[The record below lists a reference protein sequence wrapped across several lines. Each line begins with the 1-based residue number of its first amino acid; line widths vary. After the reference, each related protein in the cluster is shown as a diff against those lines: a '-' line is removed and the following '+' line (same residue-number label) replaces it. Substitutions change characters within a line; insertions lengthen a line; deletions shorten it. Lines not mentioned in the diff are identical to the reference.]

1 MQPLGFDGPH
11 EYTTLKKGLN
21 YMEKTGSRGTIWFD
35 IGYLKDEHYS
45 AFLKALL
52 HDRSWEAGIHYSK
65 SLTTLSSADA
75 CALISDEY
83 ETISSHMS
91 TPPRSWCSL
100 RSMDTVFFANY
111 LFDTYSMIW
120 RNGEMGVHSEPDVGN
135 LDDTTW
141 DWWDLA
147 SKAGVIYPV
156 FTHQTD
162 RDPALPYSISFSKFK
177 TWIDNYQAQGISIIP
192 FREWWLMN
200 ANTHDMLITNI
211 AELNATVQFKVK
223 TNGERG
229 LVNVHIPAERD
240 LRVMDMNTR
249 ETITWTENLDNSITF
264 FVQSNHEYEI
274 FRNEKTA
281 SL

>member
-1 MQPLGFDGPH
+1 
-11 EYTTLKKGLN
+11 
-21 YMEKTGSRGTIWFD
+21 
-35 IGYLKDEHYS
+35 
-45 AFLKALL
+45 
-52 HDRSWEAGIHYSK
+52 
-65 SLTTLSSADA
+65 
-75 CALISDEY
+75 
-83 ETISSHMS
+83 
-91 TPPRSWCSL
+91 
-100 RSMDTVFFANY
+100 
-111 LFDTYSMIW
+111 MIW

-249 ETITWTENLDNSITF
+249 ETITCTENLDNSITF